1 MRRAEA
7 RGPMRGLSSWG
18 GDSEP
23 PPHQL
28 GGSGERCKL
37 PQRVRGNLRP
47 QSQKLALEIR
57 NALNKRF
64 VMYRLYQRVH
74 GDPARGVL
82 AVYSQGV
89 SSNVMG

>member
-1 MRRAEA
+1 MRRL
-7 RGPMRGLSSWG
+7 GSWG
-18 GDSEP
+18 GGQRAPSP
-23 PPHQL
+23 SAR
-28 GGSGERCKL
+28 GSGERCKF

-47 QSQKLALEIR
+47 QSQKSALEIR